1 MAGGRGE
8 TSWSQLWEK
17 RKKNDLRKK
26 RLGENMPELL
36 TAVSLWIGE
45 IILCFLVL
53 LHFYEFSQFSKM
65 NRYYFDTQ
73 KS

>member
-1 MAGGRGE
+1 MVSTMG
-8 TSWSQLWEK
+8 K
-17 RKKNDLRKK
+17 KKKNDLRKK